1 MQVLLSAYMV
11 IQWFNIFQVLVE
23 ILLLYIVFILG
34 LQFINR
40 SVYIVIFAM
49 YRMQI
54 FSQLR
59 CHYS

>member
-23 ILLLYIVFILG
+23 NLLLYIVFILG

-54 FSQLR
+54 FS
-59 CHYS
+59 